1 MAGGALWARRW
12 LRGTDT
18 MLGQVRTLFLGILLV
33 WPLFGLWGLSGHR
46 SALAVPAVLAALVV
60 VGWLY
65 AGYRRQ
71 RFPAWS
77 WIFEGAC
84 VGLVAAGSDF
94 GITIGLCIVWVNF
107 RSLYGRLREKILAVL
122 VICAMMGFG
131 FVQFDIPAGVV
142 IPLCCTALISLGVN
156 HVLARGSSARD
167 RSADR
172 EGTLASAGGGLVAST
187 TRGEAMDV
195 TLGAAL
201 SMDRAA
207 SAALIFTVTGP
218 ALHVIAAAGH
228 VGGEASGWVTELA
241 KLPEQTRAALR
252 PGGYAMVCDEAAA
265 EVTEVLRLPPHA
277 VVMLAPMAA
286 HGDVFGMLVLALDR
300 RPTDDL
306 SASMTTLA
314 DEAALTLDQLLS
326 RSRLSIVVE
335 HSADA
340 LILAGE
346 AGLIRFVNPAA
357 EMMLACPSEELVGS
371 NIWSLVHEGDVA
383 ALRDVA
389 SSFERP
395 AALPCRIRGRDSA
408 EWTDVEALV
417 EYVSEHDGS
426 RSIVFTARDVSERHR
441 LELELRHAQKLESV
455 GRLAAGIAHEIN
467 TPIQFVGDNVRFL
480 ETAFT
485 DLDRLLAA
493 YRELVAT
500 AQAQGDIEAALRE
513 LETVA
518 TDVDIEFVMEEV
530 PVAISQTL
538 EGINRVAHIVRAMK
552 AFGHPGTEEKSR
564 ADLNE
569 AIKNTIVV
577 ANNEIKYTADV
588 ETDLGDLPLVHCHL
602 GDINQVVLNL
612 VVNAAHAIGAA
623 DRGRGTIRISTR
635 LDDGYAV
642 IEVAD
647 TGTGVPPEIADK
659 LFDPFFTTK
668 EVGTGTGQGLALV
681 RTLVADRHGGTIDF
695 TSTVGAGTVF
705 TVRLPVAG
713 FDEPQPAGQLAEA
726 SL

>member
-1 MAGGALWARRW
+1 MAVGARVHRW

-18 MLGQVRTLFLGILLV
+18 MLGQVRTLFLGMLV
-33 WPLFGLWGLSGHR
+33 AWPVFGLWGLIGDARHG
-46 SALAVPAVLAALVV
+46 LAVPAVVTTLAVV
-60 VGWLY
+60 TWLY

-77 WIFEGAC
+77 WLVEGAA
-84 VGLVAAGSDF
+84 VFLVAAASDF
-94 GITIGLCIVWVNF
+94 GTTVGLCFIWVNF
-107 RSLYGRLREKILAVL
+107 RSLYGRLREKFLAAAVL
-122 VICAMMGFG
+122 AGIMGT
-131 FVQFDIPAGVV
+131 GVV
-142 IPLCCTALISLGVN
+142 VFGVDARNAVPLLVTALISLTVS
-156 HVLARGSSARD
+156 HVLARASRARD

-172 EGTLASAGGGLVAST
+172 EGTLASAGAGLVAST
-187 TRGEAMDV
+187 TRAEAMDV

-207 SAALIFTVTGP
+207 GAALILTVTGR

-228 VGGEASGWVTELA
+228 VGTEAAGWVTELTR
-241 KLPEQTRAALR
+241 LPPATRAALQ
-252 PGGYAMVCDEAAA
+252 PGECVTVRDEPAL

-277 VVMLAPMAA
+277 VVMLAPLAA

-300 RPTDDL
+300 RPPDDL
-306 SASMTTLA
+306 SAAVTTLA

-326 RSRLSIVVE
+326 RNRLSIVVE

-346 AGLIRFVNPAA
+346 SGLIRFVNPVAGR
-357 EMMLACPSEELVGS
+357 MLGRPSGELKGCDL
-371 NIWSLVHEGDVA
+371 WTLVHDNDVT
-383 ALRDVA
+383 ALREAA
-389 SSFERP
+389 SSFVRP
-395 AALPCRIRGRDSA
+395 APVPCRIRGSEDA
-408 EWTDVEALV
+408 AWTDVEAQI

-480 ETAFT
+480 DTAFT
-485 DLDRLLAA
+485 DLERLLAA
-493 YRELVAT
+493 YRELVST
-500 AQAQGDIEAALRE
+500 ARANGDIEAPVRKLDE
-513 LETVA
+513 VA
-518 TDVDIEFVMEEV
+518 TEIDIDFVMEEV
-530 PVAISQTL
+530 PVAVAQTL
-538 EGINRVAHIVRAMK
+538 EGISRVAHIVRAMK
-552 AFGHPGTEEKSR
+552 AFGHPGTEEKGR

-569 AIKNTIVV
+569 AIKNTVVV

-635 LDDGYAV
+635 LDGEQAV

-681 RTLVADRHGGTIDF
+681 RTLVADRHGGSIDF

-705 TVRLPVAG
+705 TVRLPVG
-713 FDEPQPAGQLAEA
+713 GGEDQPAAGELAEA
-726 SL
+726 AR